1 MNTQKEIKILN
12 YIKYVRELHR
22 NDMTNYNNLAT
33 NSNEYFVSNHKNCS
47 EDLFDIFI
55 LNYYNHYYLEVLY
68 LLRTNVKIK
77 DYRKTLNNLFAEK
90 LSGTSHYSLICDDE
104 LLRDY
109 VKTSLAQITEAT
121 DTAIM
126 TFIKSR
132 AIFYTIFNRNLQ
144 VVTDVKYELI
154 KHQSDARNYV
164 KFSQYV
170 EELSALCSQHYNG
183 MMSLEMFLLGRKCRK
198 SVPTDLIKSLVAEM
212 NSSSKMSPT
221 EDLSID
227 KLTELR
233 NSLKSELNE
242 LMQEVQ

>member
-12 YIKYVRELHR
+12 YIKYVRELYKNNIEDF
-22 NDMTNYNNLAT
+22 NDLTT
-33 NSNEYFVSNHKNCS
+33 KSNEYFISNHGDCH

-68 LLRTNVKIK
+68 LLRTNVRIK

-104 LLRDY
+104 SLRGY
-109 VKTSLAQITEAT
+109 VKTSLSQITETT
-121 DTAIM
+121 DAAITA
-126 TFIKSR
+126 FIKSR
-132 AIFYTIFNRNLQ
+132 AIFYMIFNRNLQ
-144 VVTDVKYELI
+144 VVTDAKYELI
-154 KHQSDARNYV
+154 KHQSNARNYV

-170 EELSALCSQHYNG
+170 EELSELCSQHYNG
-183 MMSLEMFLLGRKCRK
+183 MMSLEMFLLGRKYRK
-198 SVPTDLIKSLVAEM
+198 NVPTELIKSLVTEM
-212 NSSSKMSPT
+212 NSSSKMTPT
-221 EDLSID
+221 EDLSMD